1 MAKGSSITRSQ
12 TTFHLTDEEKW
23 RVASLSK
30 RAGLTQ
36 SVLVGRLRQNA
47 KIEPKP
53 NPEIR
58 DLVRSV
64 ERIGNEVHQIMHLA
78 GQTGQITKEQ
88 IANTEQLIREIKA
101 EVRKWL

>member
-1 MAKGSSITRSQ
+1 MAESRRIKKHKDFRMTV
-12 TTFHLTDEEKW
+12 EEIEKLE
-23 RVASLSK
+23 SMSK
-30 RAGLTQ
+30 DTGLYQATI
-36 SVLVGRLRQNA
+36 VGKLIRNA
-47 KIEPKP
+47 VIEPKP

-58 DLVRSV
+58 ELVRSV

>member
-1 MAKGSSITRSQ
+1 MSESGRTKIAKIIWMTS
-12 TTFHLTDEEKW
+12 EENEKLESMS
-23 RVASLSK
+23 RNT
-30 RAGLTQ
+30 GMYQ
-36 SVLVGRLRQNA
+36 SVIIRKLIRNA
-47 KIEPKP
+47 VIEPKP

-58 DLVRSV
+58 ELVRSV

>member
-1 MAKGSSITRSQ
+1 MSRNTGMY
-12 TTFHLTDEEKW
+12 
-23 RVASLSK
+23 
-30 RAGLTQ
+30 Q
-36 SVLVGRLRQNA
+36 SVIIRKLIRNA
-47 KIEPKP
+47 VIEPKP

-58 DLVRSV
+58 ELVRSV